1 MNISIFGL
9 VKNSQYGPKRE
20 VDFADKW
27 AKFEEKCKK
36 YLRNRNKSTIF
47 AENFLKIRKDF
58 WNVSLNL
65 DKIY

>member
-36 YLRNRNKSTIF
+36 YLRN
-47 AENFLKIRKDF
+47 
-58 WNVSLNL
+58 
-65 DKIY
+65 